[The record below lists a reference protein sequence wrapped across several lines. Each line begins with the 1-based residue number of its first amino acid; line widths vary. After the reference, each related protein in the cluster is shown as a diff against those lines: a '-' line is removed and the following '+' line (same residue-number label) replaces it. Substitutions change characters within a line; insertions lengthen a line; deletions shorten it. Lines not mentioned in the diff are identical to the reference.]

1 LTLKVGTF
9 GVILTRKML
18 FYAVLVV
25 TAALAIYAFLLVETT
40 YNHDMTPISG
50 LTWAAFSS
58 EVGHAAW
65 LKNKRQTELTFLNK
79 FVTKGIHWD
88 GYIVRVILADD
99 DGSAT
104 SMYHAATILVKMN

>member
-40 YNHDMTPISG
+40 YNHDMSKFDS
-50 LTWAAFSS
+50 LTSHPVF
-58 EVGHAAW
+58 
-65 LKNKRQTELTFLNK
+65 
-79 FVTKGIHWD
+79 
-88 GYIVRVILADD
+88 
-99 DGSAT
+99 
-104 SMYHAATILVKMN
+104 